1 MTWVHDFVVSHAI
14 GKFAYVTVNVPGIKL
29 SEEPQSVNVIE
40 RIFIGKWIVDG
51 FLKSGNR
58 VGFRS
63 QPRKRDRSRLG
74 NIHVLI
80 V

>member
-1 MTWVHDFVVSHAI
+1 
-14 GKFAYVTVNVPGIKL
+14 
-29 SEEPQSVNVIE
+29 
-40 RIFIGKWIVDG
+40 
-51 FLKSGNR
+51 LKSGNR